1 MKFLK
6 KQNIFA
12 WSLYDFA
19 NQPFS
24 TIIVT
29 FVYSTFFVEFIA
41 PNDKVGTSMWTNSI
55 AICAIIVSIVS
66 PLIGAV
72 ADTSNIRKKLI
83 ILFTC
88 LCSLF
93 TMLLYFPQEG
103 DYFFALLFFIIA
115 NISFEL
121 CSVLYNSY
129 LLNISNNDN
138 IGSISGFAWGLGY
151 IGGIIS
157 LLLCFLLFDFDES
170 IDVRR
175 VNILVGIWFLIFSFP
190 FLVKINSPNI
200 KLHKYFIK
208 DSFNSIITTFKNI
221 SNHKIILKFLIAR
234 LFYNDAL
241 VTIFTLG
248 GIYAVGTLGFTLDE
262 VIILGIVLNV
272 AAGIGS
278 FFFGYFED
286 RFGFKKIINLSLL
299 VLIFS
304 TLLAFIAPFISYSK
318 LIFWISGVLIGLMV
332 GPNQSTSRSIMA
344 RLTPDSKKNQFFG
357 FYALAGK
364 ATSFIGPFLFGI
376 ITLMYNQQIA
386 LLIVVI
392 LFLVGFILF
401 NRIKFNSINLQNEI

>member
-55 AICAIIVSIVS
+55 AICAIIVSIIS
-66 PLIGAV
+66 PLVGAL

-157 LLLCFLLFDFDES
+157 PNFYKLWLFITANHDRGQINSHAHEWHIDPSFRRYNHTQCVPGQHYQSNHPLL
-170 IDVRR
+170 RR
-175 VNILVGIWFLIFSFP
+175 VSANDRGAA
-190 FLVKINSPNI
+190 
-200 KLHKYFIK
+200 Y
-208 DSFNSIITTFKNI
+208 
-221 SNHKIILKFLIAR
+221 IA
-234 LFYNDAL
+234 
-241 VTIFTLG
+241 
-248 GIYAVGTLGFTLDE
+248 
-262 VIILGIVLNV
+262 
-272 AAGIGS
+272 S
-278 FFFGYFED
+278 
-286 RFGFKKIINLSLL
+286 
-299 VLIFS
+299 
-304 TLLAFIAPFISYSK
+304 
-318 LIFWISGVLIGLMV
+318 
-332 GPNQSTSRSIMA
+332 
-344 RLTPDSKKNQFFG
+344 
-357 FYALAGK
+357 
-364 ATSFIGPFLFGI
+364 
-376 ITLMYNQQIA
+376 
-386 LLIVVI
+386 
-392 LFLVGFILF
+392 
-401 NRIKFNSINLQNEI
+401 